1 MTETSFAKWRAKV
14 GMTQAEAAKALGVSL
29 TTIKQYEGG
38 KHLSTGKKMSPP
50 EPVRKLM
57 RAIANGIRLEA
68 WPE

>member
-14 GMTQAEAAKALGVSL
+14 GMTQSEAADALGVAV
-29 TTIKQYEGG
+29 TTVKQYESG
-38 KHLSTGKKMSPP
+38 KHLGTGKRMSPP

>member
-38 KHLSTGKKMSPP
+38 KHLSTGKEMSPP